1 MTKKL
6 LETLNGKVFDSP
18 PVWLMRQAGRYLPE
32 YRNTR
37 AQAGGF
43 LDLCFNSELATE
55 VTLQPIRRYNF
66 DASILFADILLLPK
80 ALGMELWFETGEG
93 PRLNSISDGFNIN
106 SLRNIDDIH
115 EVLKPIYETVSNLAT
130 ELPRE
135 TTLIG
140 FSGAPWTVA
149 TYMIAGRGS
158 KDHAISKEFMYKHR
172 EKFDRLIDILTR
184 STIEYLSEQI
194 KAGAE
199 VIKIFDSWAGALYGS
214 KMVEYSYTP
223 IQKICSVL
231 KNRYPKVPII
241 VFPRGVGAGFFEFT
255 KCKNIDCLA
264 FDNTVPIKWA
274 RDKLQPTKVIQGNL
288 DPSLLVVGGN
298 QMKIECELLLK
309 TLNKGPFIFNLGHGI
324 TPDADPKNVDRL
336 LEYIR
341 K

>member
-115 EVLKPIYETVSNLAT
+115 EVLKPIYKTVSNLAT
-130 ELPRE
+130 ELPKE

-149 TYMIAGRGS
+149 TYMIAG
-158 KDHAISKEFMYKHR
+158 
-172 EKFDRLIDILTR
+172 
-184 STIEYLSEQI
+184 
-194 KAGAE
+194 
-199 VIKIFDSWAGALYGS
+199 
-214 KMVEYSYTP
+214 
-223 IQKICSVL
+223 
-231 KNRYPKVPII
+231 
-241 VFPRGVGAGFFEFT
+241 
-255 KCKNIDCLA
+255 
-264 FDNTVPIKWA
+264 
-274 RDKLQPTKVIQGNL
+274 
-288 DPSLLVVGGN
+288 
-298 QMKIECELLLK
+298 
-309 TLNKGPFIFNLGHGI
+309 
-324 TPDADPKNVDRL
+324 
-336 LEYIR
+336 
-341 K
+341 